1 MALNQAQA
9 IAMLNQVTQLEN
21 QLKMSAMPQAQ
32 GGMDASNL
40 LKMISQ
46 LRGQGNPTP
55 KKKSSDSN
63 NQAQM
68 QMLMNQISQM
78 NALKQPQNGAN
89 PMATLQMMTQLQ
101 ALQGVKGKNAAP
113 AQKGNVGVN
122 DLVAALTG
130 KQGREAGHCVWV
142 TGLPEQYQDSQKLL
156 NIFGNFGNVR
166 RIVFSAKKPDGALI
180 QMDNANSAMKAR
192 FVTRNQTIGGK
203 PFNVIQLDPA
213 TFPYARIGKE
223 DTKSMDVTK
232 VKENWRFAK
241 DSKFLKICMARLRR
255 LSPKIIVSNIPEGKE
270 DLVKKHII
278 EAGYTVKS
286 MEGSKRAEAAK
297 SGFTMQVIELA
308 STEEAIGAVANLHNT
323 WSKKMGTKNKDH
335 FERERGL
342 NFAFAGSLKAEREKA
357 KASKK

>member
-1 MALNQAQA
+1 MPLNLNNQAQA
-9 IAMLNQVTQLEN
+9 VALLNQVTQLEN
-21 QLKMSAMPQAQ
+21 QLKMSAALQQPQTGIDPMA
-32 GGMDASNL
+32 
-40 LKMISQ
+40 
-46 LRGQGNPTP
+46 
-55 KKKSSDSN
+55 
-63 NQAQM
+63 
-68 QMLMNQISQM
+68 
-78 NALKQPQNGAN
+78 ALK
-89 PMATLQMMTQLQ
+89 MMTQLQ
-101 ALQGVKGKNAAP
+101 ALQGVKGKNAAL

-142 TGLPEQYQDSQKLL
+142 TGLPEEYQDAQKLL

-166 RIVFSAKKPDGALI
+166 RIVFSEKKPDGALI
-180 QMDNANSAMKAR
+180 QMDNASSAMKAR
-192 FVTRNQTIGGK
+192 LVTKNQTIGGK

-213 TFPYARIGKE
+213 KISKASIGKE
-223 DTKSMDVTK
+223 DKKSMDVTK
-232 VKENWRFAK
+232 AKENWRFAK
-241 DSKFLKICMARLRR
+241 DSKFLKICMARLRQ

-270 DLVKKHII
+270 DLLKKHII

-286 MEGSKRAEAAK
+286 MEGSKRAEAPK
-297 SGFTMQVIELA
+297 SGFTMQVMELA

>member
-9 IAMLNQVTQLEN
+9 LALLNQVTQLET
-21 QLKMSAMPQAQ
+21 QLKRSVMPQAQ

-40 LKMISQ
+40 LKMIPQ
-46 LRGQGNPTP
+46 LRGQGNRTP
-55 KKKSSDSN
+55 KKEFSDSN

-68 QMLMNQISQM
+68 QMLINQISQM
-78 NALKQPQNGAN
+78 NALQQPQPGAN
-89 PMATLQMMTQLQ
+89 PMATIKMMTQLQ
-101 ALQGVKGKNAAP
+101 ALQGVNSKNAA
-113 AQKGNVGVN
+113 AANKGNVGVN

-130 KQGREAGHCVWV
+130 EQGREAGHCLWV
-142 TGLPEQYQDSQKLL
+142 TGLPEEYQDSQKLL

-166 RIVFSAKKPDGALI
+166 RIVFSDKKPDGALI

-203 PFNVIQLDPA
+203 PFNVTQLDPVKFKRA
-213 TFPYARIGKE
+213 SIGKE
-223 DTKSMDVTK
+223 DKKSMDVTK
-232 VKENWRFAK
+232 AKENWRFAK
-241 DSKFLKICMARLRR
+241 DSKFLKICMARLRQ

-286 MEGSKRAEAAK
+286 MEGSKRAEASK

-342 NFAFAGSLKAEREKA
+342 NFSFAGSLKAEREKA

>member
-1 MALNQAQA
+1 MPLNLNNQAQA
-9 IAMLNQVTQLEN
+9 VALLNQVTQLEN
-21 QLKMSAMPQAQ
+21 QLKMSAALQQPQTGIDPMA
-32 GGMDASNL
+32 
-40 LKMISQ
+40 
-46 LRGQGNPTP
+46 
-55 KKKSSDSN
+55 
-63 NQAQM
+63 
-68 QMLMNQISQM
+68 
-78 NALKQPQNGAN
+78 ALK
-89 PMATLQMMTQLQ
+89 MMTQLQ

-142 TGLPEQYQDSQKLL
+142 TGLPEEYQDAQKLL

-166 RIVFSAKKPDGALI
+166 RIVFSEKKPDGALI
-180 QMDNANSAMKAR
+180 QMDNASSAMKAR

-203 PFNVIQLDPA
+203 PFNVVQLDPA
-213 TFPYARIGKE
+213 KIKKASIGKE
-223 DTKSMDVTK
+223 DKKSMDVTK
-232 VKENWRFAK
+232 AKENWRFAK
-241 DSKFLKICMARLRR
+241 DSKFLKICMARLRQ

-286 MEGSKRAEAAK
+286 MEGSKRAEAPK

-323 WSKKMGTKNKDH
+323 WPKKMGTKNKDH
-335 FERERGL
+335 FQRERGL
-342 NFAFAGSLKAEREKA
+342 NFSFAGSLKAEREKA
-357 KASKK
+357 KASKN

>member
-1 MALNQAQA
+1 MPLNLNNQAQA
-9 IAMLNQVTQLEN
+9 VALLNQVTQLEN
-21 QLKMSAMPQAQ
+21 QLKMSAALQQPQTGIDPMA
-32 GGMDASNL
+32 
-40 LKMISQ
+40 
-46 LRGQGNPTP
+46 
-55 KKKSSDSN
+55 
-63 NQAQM
+63 
-68 QMLMNQISQM
+68 
-78 NALKQPQNGAN
+78 ALK
-89 PMATLQMMTQLQ
+89 MMTQLQ

-142 TGLPEQYQDSQKLL
+142 TGLPEEYQDAQKLL

-166 RIVFSAKKPDGALI
+166 RIVFSEKKPDGALI
-180 QMDNANSAMKAR
+180 QMDNASSAMKAR

-203 PFNVIQLDPA
+203 PFNVVQLDPA
-213 TFPYARIGKE
+213 KIKKASIGKE
-223 DTKSMDVTK
+223 DKKSMDVTK
-232 VKENWRFAK
+232 AKENWRFAK
-241 DSKFLKICMARLRR
+241 DSKFLKICMARLRQ

-286 MEGSKRAEAAK
+286 MEGSKRAEAPK

-323 WSKKMGTKNKDH
+323 WPKKMGTKNKDN
-335 FERERGL
+335 FQRERGL
-342 NFAFAGSLKAEREKA
+342 NFSFAGSLKAEREKA